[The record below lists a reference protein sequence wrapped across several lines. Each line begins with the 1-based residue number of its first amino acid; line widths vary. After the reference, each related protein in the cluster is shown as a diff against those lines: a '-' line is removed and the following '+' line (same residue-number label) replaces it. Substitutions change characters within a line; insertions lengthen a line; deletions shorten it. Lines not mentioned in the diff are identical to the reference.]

1 MLFYRQIKG
10 IIALAIFL
18 AVIPFFRFIHRDAPE
33 FQGPVFSVSENRT
46 IVLEVV
52 DKTQKSGIY
61 FVAPLMTL
69 KHLLQCLDSNVI
81 IDHDFALEN
90 GTSIKLKQ
98 SGEQSEIMLG
108 QISADKRIALGLPL
122 NINLVSFDELMLVP
136 GLGESTVQKIVDRR
150 QEIGKFKRLEQ
161 LMEIS
166 GIKEKKFSKLSQYLY
181 VEKAGN

>member
-1 MLFYRQIKG
+1 M
-10 IIALAIFL
+10 
-18 AVIPFFRFIHRDAPE
+18 
-33 FQGPVFSVSENRT
+33 
-46 IVLEVV
+46 
-52 DKTQKSGIY
+52 
-61 FVAPLMTL
+61 
-69 KHLLQCLDSNVI
+69 
-81 IDHDFALEN
+81 
-90 GTSIKLKQ
+90 
-98 SGEQSEIMLG
+98 G

>member
-18 AVIPFFRFIHRDAPE
+18 AFIPFFRFIHNDTPE
-33 FQGPVFSVSENRT
+33 FQGPVCSVSENRA
-46 IVLEVV
+46 IVLEIV
-52 DKTQKSGIY
+52 DKTQRSGIY
-61 FVAPLMTL
+61 FVASLITL
-69 KHLLQCLDSNVI
+69 KHLLHRLDSNII
-81 IDHDFALEN
+81 IDHDFVLAN

-122 NINLVSFDELMLVP
+122 NINLASFDELMLVP
-136 GLGESTVQKIVDRR
+136 GLGKSTAQKIVDRR
-150 QEIGKFKRLEQ
+150 QEIVKFKRLEQ

-166 GIKEKKFSKLSQYLY
+166 GIKEKKFLKLSQYLY